1 MEATSRNLSTLHDL
15 VSTELERQ
23 GPEAAAA
30 FEPVLEEEKESDA
43 SDGRAADDGTP
54 VEQVRGLTWVPKRRA
69 WILRYEDESGKKRQ
83 KRFGAKGCT
92 RAGQA
97 AALRWLLDYEAGSGS
112 REAATPKS
120 SLSSEQ
126 GLERAAKRCRQ
137 PGDQILHEM

>member
-1 MEATSRNLSTLHDL
+1 MQIDIQGQLLSVLSGRNREPVYVEATSRNLSTLHDW

-43 SDGRAADDGTP
+43 SDGHSADDGKP

-83 KRFGAKGCT
+83 KRFGAKGCI
-92 RAGQA
+92 RAGRA

-112 REAATPKS
+112 R
-120 SLSSEQ
+120 
-126 GLERAAKRCRQ
+126 
-137 PGDQILHEM
+137 

>member
-1 MEATSRNLSTLHDL
+1 MIWFRPSCLLGDWSGRVSRQSA
-15 VSTELERQ
+15 LEP
-23 GPEAAAA
+23 G
-30 FEPVLEEEKESDA
+30 LEEEEDSDA
-43 SDGRAADDGTP
+43 SDGHSADDGTP

-69 WILRYEDESGKKRQ
+69 WILRYEDDEGKKRQ
-83 KRFGAKGCT
+83 KRFGAKECT

-126 GLERAAKRCRQ
+126 GLQRAAKRCRQ
-137 PGDQILHEM
+137 PGDQILRAM